1 MRTASLLHSVYFLV
15 SNPVLLFSAAED
27 DEPVAST
34 AFASQLEL
42 LDDDLRLYLES
53 CPFGTAER
61 CLITARLFGDE
72 SELMFWTVALHYIRA
87 ARCGTSTTSMGTLL
101 PRSAS
106 SAVPGD
112 AGLFLPI
119 VATPVREAFDLL
131 VFENEDG
138 SEVSVGHRPAC

>member
-1 MRTASLLHSVYFLV
+1 
-15 SNPVLLFSAAED
+15 VLLFSAAED

-42 LDDDLRLYLES
+42 LDDDLRVYLES

-87 ARCGTSTTSMGTLL
+87 ARCGTTTTSSTPL

-138 SEVSVGHRPAC
+138 SEVSVGRRPAC

>member
-1 MRTASLLHSVYFLV
+1 M
-15 SNPVLLFSAAED
+15 LLFSAAED

-87 ARCGTSTTSMGTLL
+87 ARCGTSTSSSMGAPL

-106 SAVPGD
+106 SAVPCD

-138 SEVSVGHRPAC
+138 SEVSVGRRPAC